1 MGEFHE
7 LYQLRL
13 LPRATSDRRGGGE
26 RRTMTPTESFYE
38 HWYFHLPN
46 LVLAALLYTLAGRY
60 ILELFF
66 QRNQDAVILKVF
78 RSITDP
84 VLKLVR
90 VVTPGVV
97 PNGLV
102 IIFAVVWLMG
112 LRLFLYLTML
122 AAGTMKLG

>member
-1 MGEFHE
+1 
-7 LYQLRL
+7 
-13 LPRATSDRRGGGE
+13 
-26 RRTMTPTESFYE
+26 MTPTESFYE

-46 LVLAALLYTLAGRY
+46 LALAALLYTLAGRY

-78 RSITDP
+78 RSVTDP

-90 VVTPGVV
+90 LVTPGIV